1 MRKIVTLLLI
11 GFFIAGG
18 LSACGKKN
26 EPVYQ
31 KSTEKSKSN
40 G

>member
-1 MRKIVTLLLI
+1 MQKFVALLLV
-11 GFFIAGG
+11 GLFLAGG
-18 LSACGKKN
+18 LTACGKKN

-31 KSTEKSKSN
+31 KSVEKSKSN